1 MIWIWKHG
9 SIEIFFDDIKDT
21 NINCETHITRM
32 IAIKN
37 NNIGVVE
44 IMPNVKNNRCQ
55 NILWT
60 VGSIHV
66 NAQDIP
72 MDSTRPSRESAK

>member
-1 MIWIWKHG
+1 MVQSKYFLMISKIQILIVKL
-9 SIEIFFDDIKDT
+9 ILQ
-21 NINCETHITRM
+21 
-32 IAIKN
+32 
-37 NNIGVVE
+37 IGVVE